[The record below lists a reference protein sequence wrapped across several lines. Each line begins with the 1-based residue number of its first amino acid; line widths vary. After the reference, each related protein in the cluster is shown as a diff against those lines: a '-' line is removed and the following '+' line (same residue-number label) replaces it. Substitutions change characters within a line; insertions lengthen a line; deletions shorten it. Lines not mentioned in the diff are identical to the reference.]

1 MSEDE
6 IRQLIQKLEREN
18 DISLEEADQMFSFAE
33 ALAEAITEEGAL
45 YVPVRENKLGQK
57 FPVSAI
63 DDWYEAV
70 ARKIKA
76 GQSGNFVFSISFA
89 YSSIYSSSHFYGW
102 IFPAIK
108 ALDEYG
114 KFEDRVK
121 AIKVNQKMLSLFPKY
136 FLNSFK
142 WEKRDG
148 LYVLYSDR
156 AGFYRYP
163 RKNPENGQTYTIS
176 QLFKKILSLP
186 LAIPQEELIV
196 PSKTDKT
203 LYVLKYLQQ
212 KVPYM
217 EIKTTNSLFSLFWE
231 TTVYTSK
238 EEVSIAKKALG
249 ISFEE
254 LVENAVVQGVIDED
268 IAKELSQDKSA
279 DRFID
284 EDFEKA
290 SIKYI
295 DDVVKKKM
303 EWEKVQEE
311 VADEDIWLEVLR

>member
-1 MSEDE
+1 MSKDE
-6 IRQLIQKLEREN
+6 IKRLIQKLEREN

-45 YVPVRENKLGQK
+45 YVPVMENKLGQT

-70 ARKIKA
+70 AQKIKA

-89 YSSIYSSSHFYGW
+89 YSWSHCYDW
-102 IFPAIK
+102 IFPAIE

-148 LYVLYSDR
+148 LYTLYSDR

-163 RKNPENGQTYTIS
+163 RRNPENGKTYTIA
-176 QLFKKILSLP
+176 QLFKRILSLP
-186 LAIPQEELIV
+186 LAIPQEEIIA
-196 PSKTDKT
+196 PSKTDKV

-217 EIKTTNSLFSLFWE
+217 EIKTTNSLFWE
-231 TTVYTSK
+231 TTVHTSK
-238 EEVSIAKKALG
+238 EAALIAKKAMEV
-249 ISFEE
+249 SFEE
-254 LVENAVVQGVIDED
+254 LVENAVTQGVIDKD
-268 IAKELSQDKSA
+268 VAKELLKDKGA

-284 EDFEKA
+284 TKFEEV

-295 DDVVKKKM
+295 DDVVKRKV
-303 EWEKVQEE
+303 EWEVVKRTVE
-311 VADEDIWLEVLR
+311 DEPEWLGEIR

>member
-45 YVPVRENKLGQK
+45 YVPVMENKLGQT

-63 DDWYEAV
+63 DSWYEAV
-70 ARKIKA
+70 AQKIKA
-76 GQSGNFVFSISFA
+76 GQSGNFVFSISFT
-89 YSSIYSSSHFYGW
+89 YSPSRFYGW
-102 IFPAIK
+102 LFPAIE
-108 ALDEYG
+108 AIDEYG
-114 KFEDRVK
+114 SFEDRVR

-148 LYVLYSDR
+148 LYTLYSDR

-163 RKNPENGQTYTIS
+163 RRNPENGKTYTIS

-186 LAIPQEELIV
+186 LAIPQEEIIA
-196 PSKTDKT
+196 PSKTDKV

-217 EIKTTNSLFSLFWE
+217 EIKTTNNLFRE
-231 TTVYTSK
+231 TTVHTSK
-238 EEVSIAKKALG
+238 EAALIAKKAME

-254 LVENAVVQGVIDED
+254 LVENAVMQGVIDKD
-268 IAKELSQDKSA
+268 AAKELLKDKSA
-279 DRFID
+279 GRFID
-284 EDFEKA
+284 KDFEEV

-295 DDVVKKKM
+295 DDTVKRKM
-303 EWEKVQEE
+303 EWE
-311 VADEDIWLEVLR
+311 VLRKAVEEEDEWLMEIR

>member
-33 ALAEAITEEGAL
+33 ALSEAITEEGAL
-45 YVPVRENKLGQK
+45 YVPVMENKLGQT

-70 ARKIKA
+70 AQKIKA

-89 YSSIYSSSHFYGW
+89 YRWSHFYGW
-102 IFPAIK
+102 IFPAIE

-176 QLFKKILSLP
+176 QLFKKILSLL

-217 EIKTTNSLFSLFWE
+217 EIKTTNSLFGE
-231 TTVYTSK
+231 TTVHTSK

-254 LVENAVVQGVIDED
+254 LVENAVMQGVIDKD
-268 IAKELSQDKSA
+268 AAKELLKDKSA
-279 DRFID
+279 GRFID
-284 EDFEKA
+284 KDFEEV

-295 DDVVKKKM
+295 DDTVKRKM
-303 EWEKVQEE
+303 EWE
-311 VADEDIWLEVLR
+311 VLRKAVEEEDEWLMEIR

>member
-6 IRQLIQKLEREN
+6 IRRLIQKLERGN

-45 YVPVRENKLGQK
+45 YVPVMENKLGQT
-57 FPVSAI
+57 FPVPAI

-70 ARKIKA
+70 AQKIKA

-89 YSSIYSSSHFYGW
+89 YSPFRFYGW
-102 IFPAIK
+102 LFPAIEAIDK
-108 ALDEYG
+108 HG
-114 KFEDRVK
+114 KFEDRIMVT
-121 AIKVNQKMLSLFPKY
+121 KVNQKMLSLFPKY
-136 FLNSFK
+136 FLNSFE
-142 WEKRDG
+142 WEERDG
-148 LYVLYSDR
+148 LYTLYSDR

-163 RKNPENGQTYTIS
+163 RRNPENGKTYTIS

-186 LAIPQEELIV
+186 LAIPQEEIIA
-196 PSKTDKT
+196 PSKTDKV

-217 EIKTTNSLFSLFWE
+217 EIKTTNSLFWE

>member
-45 YVPVRENKLGQK
+45 YVPVMENKLGQT

-63 DDWYEAV
+63 DSWYEAV
-70 ARKIKA
+70 AQKIKA
-76 GQSGNFVFSISFA
+76 GQSGNFVFSISFT
-89 YSSIYSSSHFYGW
+89 YSPSRFYGW
-102 IFPAIK
+102 LFPAIE
-108 ALDEYG
+108 AIDEYG
-114 KFEDRVK
+114 SFEDRVR

-163 RKNPENGQTYTIS
+163 RRNPENGKTYTIS

-186 LAIPQEELIV
+186 LAIPQEEIIA
-196 PSKTDKT
+196 PSKTDKV

-217 EIKTTNSLFSLFWE
+217 EIKAMEQLLGKTAIF
-231 TTVYTSK
+231 TSK
-238 EEVSIAKKALG
+238 EGISIARKAVNV
-249 ISFEE
+249 SFEE
-254 LVENAVVQGVIDED
+254 LVKNAVAQNIINEDAARELLKGKGEDSYID
-268 IAKELSQDKSA
+268 AKFTE
-279 DRFID
+279 
-284 EDFEKA
+284 A

-295 DDVVKKKM
+295 DDIIKAKK
-303 EWEKVQEE
+303 EWEETRNMVENE
-311 VADEDIWLEVLR
+311 IEWLEEIR